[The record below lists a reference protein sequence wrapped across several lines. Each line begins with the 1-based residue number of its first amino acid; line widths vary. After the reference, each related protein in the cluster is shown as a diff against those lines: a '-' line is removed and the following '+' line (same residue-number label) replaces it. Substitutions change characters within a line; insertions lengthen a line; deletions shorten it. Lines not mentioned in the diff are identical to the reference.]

1 MAGKNDQ
8 RPASEQD
15 DLSQLL
21 QIRRDKLAEL
31 QKALDMT

>member
-1 MAGKNDQ
+1 MSDEVNNRQEGQ
-8 RPASEQD
+8 EAS
-15 DLSQLL
+15 LSELL